1 MLGARL
7 TGRTT
12 LNAVPPRV
20 LIFTAGVGEGH
31 DLPAR
36 VLADGLHRE
45 DPSVETSIV
54 DALPVMGPLLER
66 VAEDAMRTTFGVG
79 RMGWAF
85 DLQYL
90 LFARLAP
97 TRRIGQALLH
107 RVAGPRVSRFVAA
120 HAPDIVVS
128 TYPVVTDVLGDLRA
142 RRLLDVPAVSA
153 VTDLASLWYWAHPGI
168 DVHLLTHPESLAEVR
183 GIAGD
188 GAAYAVNG
196 LNDPRFLA
204 PPSRDDAR
212 AALALTGDG
221 AVVAVSGGGWAVGDL
236 AGAVRV
242 ARTLPATVLVL
253 CARNERTRE
262 RLRDAFADDPAVRVL
277 GFVDDMPT
285 LLAATDALVHST
297 AGLTVLEAI
306 MVGCRPI
313 SYGWG
318 IGHIRG
324 NNRAF
329 ARFGIAEVATTAEE
343 LRASLR
349 RAVAAPRAPRYE
361 EFAALPAAADVVL
374 GLARS

>member
-1 MLGARL
+1 M
-7 TGRTT
+7 
-12 LNAVPPRV
+12 PPRV

-36 VLADGLHRE
+36 VLADGLRRE
-45 DPSVETSIV
+45 DPRVDTSIV
-54 DALPVMGPLLER
+54 DALPVMGPLLEG

-79 RMGWAF
+79 RMKWAF

-90 LFARLAP
+90 LFARLP
-97 TRRIGQALLH
+97 TRRVGQALLH
-107 RVAGPRVSRFVAA
+107 RVAGPRVARFVAA
-120 HAPDIVVS
+120 QAPAVVVS
-128 TYPVVTDVLGDLRA
+128 TYPVITDVLGDLRA
-142 RRLLDVPAVSA
+142 RRLLGVPAVSA

-168 DVHLLTHPESLAEVR
+168 DVHLVTHPESLAEVR
-183 GIAGD
+183 RIAGD

-196 LNDPRFLA
+196 LTDPRFLA

-212 AALALTGDG
+212 AAVSLSGDG

-236 AGAVRV
+236 AGAVCV

-253 CARNERTRE
+253 CGRNERARAVLHNT
-262 RLRDAFADDPAVRVL
+262 FANDPAVRVL

-318 IGHIRG
+318 IAHIRG

-329 ARFGIAEVATTAEE
+329 ARFGIAEGRDDGGRAAG
-343 LRASLR
+343 LRSSAQWR
-349 RAVAAPRAPRYE
+349 RRMCRVTRTS
-361 EFAALPAAADVVL
+361 LPAAAELVL
-374 GLARS
+374 GVARA